1 MHLNNGLDIPP
12 RNKDILETS
21 ILEILRTYNAS
32 MHLAGPSTG
41 EGNYVDSLGA
51 TPLSG
56 TGEAVGYVFDAMSTQ
71 LEENEVRNSKMEDA
85 ALGSTPPSSFIMGG
99 ITGVTT
105 NIVEIGSI
113 DGHRYVDLAV
123 SGTAASTG
131 DLTLIEPNSLGYM
144 DILPNEVATSSVSL
158 ALMEGSW
165 PARVTFIGLIER
177 NAGGSFLTNSSVDFR
192 TLVTDGQLV
201 RVSCTRLVTNAAAV
215 FVSMALRITAVQIG
229 DVIDFTIR
237 ITQHQ
242 VNKGNSTIYFPTP
255 VGSSAPRSKQYIPAY
270 QATTGFKPILA
281 GNYLSYAKASH
292 TLSNWTI
299 TGSSVLTLDEE
310 KNLAGDVLATT
321 LKRTSSISSLV
332 SATITKPLTAILPFS
347 VAFLVKCTK
356 GRYLALRAQGAYPAR
371 SDIVFDFLT
380 GNVSVFLEAAGV
392 TETSS
397 RMTRVS
403 PDYWLCQAIF
413 LLDGHSSA
421 SVYLSVRSYI
431 AQVDAIDVGPDWA
444 EVAIDSHAVAFVDTY
459 IEPPFPVIPGI
470 VPQYSKNGP
479 FSWKFD
485 GVDDRLAV
493 IKPTIPNG
501 AVSHFRIIALK
512 MPPTAP
518 GTNQVAVSGAS
529 AVASVRLAHMTL
541 LSGGFNIDGR
551 WVDGAGAT
559 AIPANH
565 TRAANEKL
573 VVRMSHVAG
582 TYTLASKG
590 DIGAAQSTSIT
601 PAALAAYTATGERIG
616 CSYATGVDNAFSS
629 WEIYGIISGNG
640 NPTAGEILAM
650 ENFLAGHAG
659 FTPLP

>member
-12 RNKDILETS
+12 RNRDILETS

-32 MHLAGPSTG
+32 MWLAGPGNG
-41 EGNYVDSLGA
+41 EKNYKDTLVA
-51 TPLSG
+51 TPLALVNDPIGYVEDVSSSTQSENLWCNSTWTGAPAPATPTNLVRTASPTNGITTAIIAKGTDEFGSYIDIQWTGTCVTGTVYAQLYSNPTVACNPGDVISLRTRHQIISG
-56 TGEAVGYVFDAMSTQ
+56 TVPPNLAITVHA
-71 LEENEVRNSKMEDA
+71 RDA
-85 ALGSTPPSSFIMGG
+85 ADVF
-99 ITGVTT
+99 
-105 NIVEIGSI
+105 
-113 DGHRYVDLAV
+113 LAPA
-123 SGTAASTG
+123 AASY
-131 DLTLIEPNSLGYM
+131 P
-144 DILPNEVATSSVSL
+144 SL
-158 ALMEGSW
+158 ALKEEDSSSIV
-165 PARVTFIGLIER
+165 PALTAKVYCTILNTINVGVTVDCVLRVWY
-177 NAGGSFLTNSSVDFR
+177 V
-192 TLVTDGQLV
+192 
-201 RVSCTRLVTNAAAV
+201 
-215 FVSMALRITAVQIG
+215 
-229 DVIDFTIR
+229 
-237 ITQHQ
+237 Q
-242 VNKGNSTIYFPTP
+242 VNKGRAQPHLPTT
-255 VGSSAPRSKQYIPAY
+255 GTLIQRADTFIPLV
-270 QATTGFKPILA
+270 QTTTGFKPSLT

-332 SATITKPLTAILPFS
+332 SATITKPLIAILPFS